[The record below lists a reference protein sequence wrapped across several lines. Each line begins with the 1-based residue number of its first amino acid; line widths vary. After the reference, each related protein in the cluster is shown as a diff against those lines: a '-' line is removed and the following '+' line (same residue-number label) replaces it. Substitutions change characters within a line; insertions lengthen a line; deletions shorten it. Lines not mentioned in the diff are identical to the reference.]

1 MKKSIE
7 AKNLSAQLQYNAA
20 GNPPSTLPHTAI
32 SNAFPGLEMDFRN
45 VWKRI
50 LVGIELH
57 ESSNL
62 VVAVDPDAPAEAQE
76 LINGFRLMNI
86 NGMEVTVPVVGPLYV
101 GGPNTSLPDTTFGD
115 TRMPLEWSNALAE
128 VVHNFSGEEVDCTF
142 ESLDAPVEKVR
153 VSLTVRPF
161 FDEVEVDGEKLR
173 LAVIARDVAPPG
185 ALSQSLCSPWQNDY
199 RECACFYWAATRPDY
214 VNVEARP
221 DGTSTGNNWMQRDRT
236 ADTPNVYIVDDWMD
250 PSLVNY
256 VDLFRHWEKS
266 LRFVIGNTDEAPP
279 PPERGGGDED

>member
-7 AKNLSAQLQYNAA
+7 AKNLSAQLQYCAI

-45 VWKRI
+45 MWKRI
-50 LVGIELH
+50 LMGIELH

-62 VVAVDPDAPAEAQE
+62 VVAVDQDAPPKAQE
-76 LINGFRLMNI
+76 LAKGYRLMHI
-86 NGMEVTVPVVGPLYV
+86 NDIEVTVPVEGPLYV
-101 GGPNTSLPDTTFGD
+101 GGPSVPLPDTTFSE

-128 VVHNFSGEEVDCTF
+128 VVHKFSGKAVQCRF
-142 ESLDAPVEKVR
+142 ESLEDAKKTVE

-161 FDEVEVDGEKLR
+161 FDKADVEGETIQ
-173 LAVIARDVAPPG
+173 LAVIARDIAPPG
-185 ALSQSLCSPWQNDY
+185 ALTQSLCSPWQNDY

-221 DGTSTGNNWMQRDRT
+221 DGTSTGSNWMQKDRT
-236 ADTPNVYIVDDWMD
+236 AETPNVYIVDDWMD
-250 PSLVNY
+250 PTLVNY
-256 VDLFRHWEKS
+256 TDLFRHWERS
-266 LRFVIGNTDEAPP
+266 LRFIIGGMDEEAPP
-279 PPERGGGDED
+279 PPADKS